1 MDKRCKTCALDG
13 ILAYRNTCKTYAEM
27 LAVLREAK
35 ADGHTAWW
43 NSEELRNGELIVYV
57 RKENENG

>member
-1 MDKRCKTCALDG
+1 MDYGVLNMTEEKHE
-13 ILAYRNTCKTYAEM
+13 CKTYAEM

-57 RKENENG
+57 RKDRKENENG

>member
-1 MDKRCKTCALDG
+1 MTEERHE
-13 ILAYRNTCKTYAEM
+13 CKTYAEM

-43 NSEELRNGELIVYV
+43 NSEELRAGILIVYV
-57 RKENENG
+57 RKEEDNEQNM

>member
-1 MDKRCKTCALDG
+1 MTEEKIICQ
-13 ILAYRNTCKTYAEM
+13 TYSEM

-35 ADGHTAWW
+35 EAGHTAWW

>member
-1 MDKRCKTCALDG
+1 MLIMTEERHE
-13 ILAYRNTCKTYAEM
+13 CKTYAEM

-35 ADGHTAWW
+35 ASGNTAWW
-43 NSEELRNGELIVYV
+43 NSEELRAGILIVYV

>member
-1 MDKRCKTCALDG
+1 MSEEKV
-13 ILAYRNTCKTYAEM
+13 ICKTYAEM

-35 ADGHTAWW
+35 EAGYTAWW

-57 RKENENG
+57 RKEDNDG

>member
-1 MDKRCKTCALDG
+1 MTEEK
-13 ILAYRNTCKTYAEM
+13 IICKTYAEM

-35 ADGHTAWW
+35 ASGNTAWW

-57 RKENENG
+57 RKDRKDEKENENG

>member
-1 MDKRCKTCALDG
+1 MDYGVLNMTEER
-13 ILAYRNTCKTYAEM
+13 RECKTYAEM

-35 ADGHTAWW
+35 ASGHTAWW

-57 RKENENG
+57 RKEEKNG

>member
-1 MDKRCKTCALDG
+1 MDYGVLNMTEERHE
-13 ILAYRNTCKTYAEM
+13 CKTYAEM
-27 LAVLREAK
+27 LAVLREAE

-57 RKENENG
+57 RKEEDNG

>member
-1 MDKRCKTCALDG
+1 MTEERHE
-13 ILAYRNTCKTYAEM
+13 CKTYAEM

-35 ADGHTAWW
+35 AAGHTAWW

-57 RKENENG
+57 RKDGKDRKENENG